1 MSRAGLEPRRPTDNT
16 QVIDSAN
23 GQKRQNRPFR
33 RSEVHG
39 GYTATVQA
47 HGVDTHQQAPDG
59 PSSPR
64 AKRPGAALYL
74 RASSTKKTRTSDGD
88 EYRQRPEI
96 QEERLRRLCE
106 QRGWAVAAVYCDRA
120 SGRKEARPELNRLMQ
135 DARRGLF
142 DVVAVAAFD
151 RFARSV
157 RHLVT
162 ALEEFRT
169 LGINFVSLRESIDT
183 ATPMGRTMF
192 TIIGAMAELES
203 DLIGERTVA
212 AMEYTRLHGTR
223 TGRPI
228 GHPPVIFDRQKAM
241 EMRESGMGYR
251 KIARELGVSAAKLH
265 AALKEYAGAR
275 SEMGVCNGAD
285 SGLKDSARKGVRQ

>member
-1 MSRAGLEPRRPTDNT
+1 
-16 QVIDSAN
+16 
-23 GQKRQNRPFR
+23 
-33 RSEVHG
+33 
-39 GYTATVQA
+39 
-47 HGVDTHQQAPDG
+47 
-59 PSSPR
+59 
-64 AKRPGAALYL
+64 
-74 RASSTKKTRTSDGD
+74 
-88 EYRQRPEI
+88 
-96 QEERLRRLCE
+96 
-106 QRGWAVAAVYCDRA
+106 
-120 SGRKEARPELNRLMQ
+120 MQ

-151 RFARSV
+151 RLARSV

-203 DLIGERTVA
+203 DLISERTAA

-241 EMRESGMGYR
+241 EMRAAGLSYR
-251 KIARELGVSAAKLH
+251 KIARELGVSSAKLH
-265 AALKEYAGAR
+265 SALKEYPGAR
-275 SEMGVCNGAD
+275 SETGACNRAD
-285 SGLKDSARKGVRQ
+285 SGVQDSARKGVRQ